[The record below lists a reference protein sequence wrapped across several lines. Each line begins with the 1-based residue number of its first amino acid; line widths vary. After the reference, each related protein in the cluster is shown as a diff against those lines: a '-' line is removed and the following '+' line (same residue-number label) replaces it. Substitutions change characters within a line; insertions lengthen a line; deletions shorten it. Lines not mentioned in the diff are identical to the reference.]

1 MGIETTSDG
10 RVNFYGPRPL
20 NEARSGHKY
29 AGGAEHELVFSFR
42 GADFSGT
49 DYLGQT
55 FDIPAGSVVRE
66 VLVEVTEAFAL
77 GGTSPTISVGTD
89 GSAATNG
96 VELSEAQAEA
106 TGTYVLTGNGTWAN
120 PLAAAT
126 TVDVELGGTSPTVT
140 SAGACKFVIKYAKI

>member
-1 MGIETTSDG
+1 MSIETVSG
-10 RVNFYGPRPL
+10 RVNHYGPREL
-20 NEARSGHKY
+20 NEARSGHKH

-42 GADFSGT
+42 GKDFSGT

-55 FDIPAGSVVRE
+55 FSLPAGVVIRE
-66 VLVEVTEAFAL
+66 VVAEVTEAFAL

-96 VELSEAQAEA
+96 VELSEAQGEA
-106 TGTYVLTGNGTWAN
+106 AGTYVLTGNGTWAN

-126 TVDVELGGTSPTVT
+126 TVDVELGGTSPTIT
-140 SAGACKFVIKYAKI
+140 SVGACKFVIKYAKV